1 MSFIQDSKTEVL
13 NKIKVLKPDSLS
25 FLFALFKTCGEF
37 DLRNESIKFLV
48 SSEEFLKVINNCLK
62 NLNLDEA
69 NLELCDEKTFNS
81 TFKYEIILSKDSS
94 KFLFENFKDDNFE
107 EEFIKTKTQKLS
119 FIKAVFLTSST
130 SNIALNSDSQSYSLE
145 FVFQDYNFSEYY
157 SELLANFDIISKKIA
172 RKSQFVVYINK
183 LDFISDFFAL
193 INATNAVLSLQN
205 ESAVRNLRNNI
216 NRQNNCMEANINKTV
231 NASIKQINAIKIIEQ
246 TIGLDS
252 LDYNLQEICL
262 LRLANPEESLEQLL
276 KLLNNK
282 ISKSGLNHRLNKI
295 IKIAE
300 MLENS

>member
-1 MSFIQDSKTEVL
+1 MSFIQETKLEVL
-13 NKIKVLKPDSLS
+13 NKIKILKPDALS

-37 DLRNESIKFLV
+37 DLRNEQVKFLV
-48 SSEEFLKVINNCLK
+48 NSDNFLKVINKCLK
-62 NLNLDEA
+62 NLELDEA
-69 NLELCDEKTFNS
+69 NLEICDEMTFNS
-81 TFKYEIILSKDSS
+81 TFKYEIILSKKSS
-94 KFLFENFKDDNFE
+94 RFLFDKFKNENFEDD
-107 EEFIKTKTQKLS
+107 FIRTKTQKLS

-130 SNIALNSDSQSYSLE
+130 STIVLNSDSQSYSLE
-145 FVFQDYNFSEYY
+145 FVFQDYDFSEFY

-172 RKSQFVVYINK
+172 RKNQFVVYINK
-183 LDFISDFFAL
+183 LDFICDFFAL
-193 INATNAVLSLQN
+193 INATNAVLNLQN
-205 ESAVRNLRNNI
+205 ESAVRNLRNTI

-231 NASIKQINAIKIIEQ
+231 NASVKQINAIKTIER
-246 TIGLDS
+246 TVGLDS

-300 MLENS
+300 MLE